1 MCPKQTRVVSAVL
14 AAVFAVAAPIHAN
27 GQISQDKQ
35 SKHRM
40 SVEMLE
46 RMIADASSGSTV
58 VIPPGTYRGQLK
70 VRSPVVLDGQGE
82 VTIDGEGIGTVI
94 EITAPSVTVRNIRVT
109 GSGDNVTGEPA
120 AIRVLAP
127 AVVIEHNVITD
138 ALFGIDLRESSD
150 SVVRYNDI
158 TGKPLEPGRRGDGI
172 RLWWSHHCT
181 VEDNIVRQARDMVFW
196 YSEGLKI
203 SRNVVSGSRYG
214 LHFMYSHDTTLE
226 ENELAS
232 NSVGVYLMY
241 SNRITL
247 IANRMTD
254 NRGASGYGIGL
265 KDCDDIELFG
275 NALLANR
282 VGIYIDNAPS
292 SIDSI
297 GSISS
302 NMIAFNEIGLLAT
315 PNTHSNTI
323 VSNAFIENEE
333 QAATHG
339 RGDLGNNTFSTAGT
353 GNFWS
358 DYAGFDHD
366 RDGIGDLA
374 YAPRNLFAAIVS
386 REPNLRF
393 FMHSPAQQ
401 AVDFTARALPELR
414 PQPVFIDEHPLVKAP
429 SIDITMPKHQSTPW
443 HLAIVGICLIG
454 GVACLGSW
462 LYWEQPLGQTA
473 TKDVP

>member
-1 MCPKQTRVVSAVL
+1 
-14 AAVFAVAAPIHAN
+14 
-27 GQISQDKQ
+27 
-35 SKHRM
+35 M
-40 SVEMLE
+40 SVEALE
-46 RMIADASSGSTV
+46 RMIADTPPGSTV
-58 VIPPGTYRGQLK
+58 VIPRGTYCGQLK
-70 VRSPVVLDGQGE
+70 VRSPVVLDGQGS

-94 EITAPSVTVRNIRVT
+94 EITVPNVTVRNIRVT

-127 AVVIEHNVITD
+127 AAIIEHNIITD

-150 SVVRYNDI
+150 SVVRHNDI
-158 TGKPLEPGRRGDGI
+158 TGKPFEPGRRGDGV
-172 RLWWSHHCT
+172 RLWWSHNCT
-181 VEDNIVRQARDMVFW
+181 IEDNIVRQARDMVFW
-196 YSEGLKI
+196 YSEGLNI
-203 SRNVVSGSRYG
+203 SRNVVSDSRYG
-214 LHFMYSHDTTLE
+214 LHFMYSHDTVLE
-226 ENELAS
+226 RNELAS

-247 IANRMTD
+247 TANRMTD

-265 KDCDDIELFG
+265 KDCDDIELSG

-292 SIDSI
+292 SIDSV

-302 NMIAFNEIGLLAT
+302 NLIAFNEIGLLAT
-315 PNTHSNTI
+315 PNTHNNTI
-323 VSNAFIENEE
+323 VSNVFIENEE

-339 RGDLGNNTFSTAGT
+339 RGDLGNNTFSAGGA

-414 PQPVFIDEHPLVKAP
+414 PKPVFVDECPLVKKP
-429 SIDITMPKHQSTPW
+429 NIDLTMPHHRSTSW
-443 HLAIVGICLIG
+443 HMAVVSLGLIG
-454 GVACLGSW
+454 GVAFVGGW
-462 LYWEQPLGQTA
+462 LYWERSLGQTA
-473 TKDVP
+473 KKEVS